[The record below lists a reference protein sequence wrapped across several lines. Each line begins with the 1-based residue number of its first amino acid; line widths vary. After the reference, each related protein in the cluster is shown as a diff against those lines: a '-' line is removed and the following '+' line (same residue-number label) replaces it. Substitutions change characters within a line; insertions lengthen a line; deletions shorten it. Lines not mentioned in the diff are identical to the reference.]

1 MAFDGKMLANLGV
14 LAAVVES
21 GNFARAADVLGLTAS
36 GVSRAISRM
45 EARVGVR
52 LLHRTTRSITLTDEG
67 ERFYAE
73 VRPLLVGIEEAA
85 AQAGGASLSVRG
97 RLRINVDPLFSREVL
112 APRLP
117 EFMARHP
124 ALEIELVTRDEL
136 GDMIGEGLDVSVRFG
151 FPPSSSL
158 VARQLLDARIIT
170 VASPGYLKKHGHPT
184 TPADIAGHTC
194 IQFRNALTRRPF
206 DWEFRKG
213 RKVVHVATHG
223 PLLVTDAGTLIS
235 ACIAGGGLAQMMS
248 LGVVKDLV
256 ARKKLVQVLPEW
268 ADEHFPL
275 YAFYPSR
282 HHPAAKVRCFIDFC
296 LEILAWRVMDDGASR
311 SRPRC

>member
-21 GNFARAADVLGLTAS
+21 GNFARAAEAVGLTAS

-45 EARVGVR
+45 EARLGVR

-73 VRPLLVGIEEAA
+73 IRPMLVGIEEATSH
-85 AQAGGASLSVRG
+85 AGGASASVRG
-97 RLRINVDPLFSREVL
+97 RLRINADPLFSREVL

-124 ALEIELVTRDEL
+124 QLEMELITRDAL
-136 GDMIGEGLDVSVRFG
+136 GDMIGEGVDVSVRFG
-151 FPPSSSL
+151 FPTSSSL
-158 VARQLLDARIIT
+158 VARRLLETQIVT
-170 VASPGYLKKHGHPT
+170 VASPAYLKKHGHPRL
-184 TPADIAGHTC
+184 PADVAKHTC
-194 IQFRNALTRRPF
+194 IQFRDSQTRRPF

-213 RKVVHVATHG
+213 RKVVPVITHG
-223 PLLVTDAGTLIS
+223 PLQVTDAGTLIS
-235 ACIAGGGLAQMMS
+235 ACVGGGGLAQMML
-248 LGVVKDLV
+248 LGVVQELL
-256 ARKKLVQVLPEW
+256 ARKKLVQVLPDW
-268 ADEHFPL
+268 SDERFPL

-282 HHPAAKVRCFIDFC
+282 HHPAGKVRAFIDFC
-296 LEILAWRVMDDGASR
+296 LEILA
-311 SRPRC
+311 

>member
-21 GNFARAADVLGLTAS
+21 GNFARAADALGLTAS

-45 EARVGVR
+45 EARLGIR

-85 AQAGGASLSVRG
+85 SHVGSAAGTVRG
-97 RLRINVDPLFSREVL
+97 RLRINADPLFSREVL
-112 APRLP
+112 APKFP
-117 EFMARHP
+117 VFMARHP
-124 ALEIELVTRDEL
+124 ELQIELITRDEL
-136 GDMIGEGLDVSVRFG
+136 GDMIGEGVDVSVRFG

-158 VARQLLDARIIT
+158 VARLLLETRIIT
-170 VASPGYLKKHGHPT
+170 VASPAYLKKRGLPT
-184 TPADIAGHTC
+184 APADIAGHTC
-194 IQFRNALTRRPF
+194 IQFRDSQTRRPF

-213 RKVVHVATHG
+213 RKVVPVTTRG

-235 ACIAGGGLAQMMS
+235 ACVGGAGLAQMMS
-248 LGVVKDLV
+248 LGVVQDLI
-256 ARKKLVQVLPEW
+256 ARKKLVQVLPDW
-268 ADEHFPL
+268 ADERFPL

-282 HHPAAKVRCFIDFC
+282 HHPAGKVRAFIDFC
-296 LEILAWRVMDDGASR
+296 LEILA
-311 SRPRC
+311 

>member
-21 GNFARAADVLGLTAS
+21 GNFARAADALGLTAS

-45 EARVGVR
+45 EARLGIR

-85 AQAGGASLSVRG
+85 SHVGSAAGTVRG
-97 RLRINVDPLFSREVL
+97 RVRINADPLFSREVL
-112 APRLP
+112 APKLP
-117 EFMARHP
+117 VFMARHP
-124 ALEIELVTRDEL
+124 ELQIELITRDEL
-136 GDMIGEGLDVSVRFG
+136 GDMIGEGVDVSVRFG

-158 VARQLLDARIIT
+158 VARLLLETRIIT
-170 VASPGYLKKHGHPT
+170 VASPAYLKKRGLPT
-184 TPADIAGHTC
+184 APADIAGHTC
-194 IQFRNALTRRPF
+194 IQFRDSQTRRPF

-213 RKVVHVATHG
+213 RKVVPVTTRG

-235 ACIAGGGLAQMMS
+235 ACVGGAGLAQMMS
-248 LGVVKDLV
+248 LGVVQDLI
-256 ARKKLVQVLPEW
+256 ARKKLVQVLPDW
-268 ADEHFPL
+268 ADERFPL

-282 HHPAAKVRCFIDFC
+282 HHPAGKVRAFIDFC
-296 LEILAWRVMDDGASR
+296 LEILA
-311 SRPRC
+311 

>member
-21 GNFARAADVLGLTAS
+21 GNFARAADALGLTAS

-45 EARVGVR
+45 EARLGIR

-85 AQAGGASLSVRG
+85 SHVGSAAGTVRG
-97 RLRINVDPLFSREVL
+97 RLRINADPLFSREVL
-112 APRLP
+112 APKLP
-117 EFMARHP
+117 VFMARHP
-124 ALEIELVTRDEL
+124 ELQIVLITRDEL
-136 GDMIGEGLDVSVRFG
+136 GDMLGEGVDVSVRFG

-158 VARQLLDARIIT
+158 VARLLLETRIIT
-170 VASPGYLKKHGHPT
+170 VASPAYLKKRGLPT
-184 TPADIAGHTC
+184 APADIAGHTC
-194 IQFRNALTRRPF
+194 IQFRDSQTRRPF

-213 RKVVHVATHG
+213 RKVVPVTTRG

-235 ACIAGGGLAQMMS
+235 ACVGGAGLAQMMS
-248 LGVVKDLV
+248 LGVVQDLI
-256 ARKKLVQVLPEW
+256 ARKKLVQVLPDW
-268 ADEHFPL
+268 ADERFPL

-282 HHPAAKVRCFIDFC
+282 HHPAGKVRAFIDFC
-296 LEILAWRVMDDGASR
+296 LEILA
-311 SRPRC
+311 

>member
-21 GNFARAADVLGLTAS
+21 GNFARAADALGLTAS

-45 EARVGVR
+45 EARLGIR

-85 AQAGGASLSVRG
+85 SHAGSASGSVRG
-97 RLRINVDPLFSREVL
+97 RLRINADPLFSREVL
-112 APRLP
+112 APKLP

-124 ALEIELVTRDEL
+124 ELEIELITRDEL
-136 GDMIGEGLDVSVRFG
+136 GDMIGEGVDVSVRFG

-158 VARQLLDARIIT
+158 VARLLLETRIVT
-170 VASPGYLKKHGHPT
+170 VASPAYLKKHGHPG
-184 TPADIAGHTC
+184 TPADIARHTC
-194 IQFRNALTRRPF
+194 IQFRDSQTRRPF

-213 RKVVHVATHG
+213 RRVVQATTHG

-235 ACIAGGGLAQMMS
+235 ACVGGAGLAQMMS
-248 LGVVKDLV
+248 LGVVQNLI
-256 ARKKLVQVLPEW
+256 ARKKLVQVLPDW
-268 ADEHFPL
+268 SDERFPL

-282 HHPAAKVRCFIDFC
+282 HHPAGKVRAFIDFC
-296 LEILAWRVMDDGASR
+296 LEILA
-311 SRPRC
+311 

>member
-21 GNFARAADVLGLTAS
+21 GNFARAADALGLTAS

-45 EARVGVR
+45 EARLGIR

-85 AQAGGASLSVRG
+85 SHVGSAAGTVRG
-97 RLRINVDPLFSREVL
+97 RLRINADPLFSREVL
-112 APRLP
+112 APKLP
-117 EFMARHP
+117 VFMARHP
-124 ALEIELVTRDEL
+124 ELQIELITRDEL
-136 GDMIGEGLDVSVRFG
+136 GDMIGEGVDVSVRFG

-158 VARQLLDARIIT
+158 VARLLLETRIIT
-170 VASPGYLKKHGHPT
+170 VASPAYLKKRGLPT
-184 TPADIAGHTC
+184 APADIAGHTC
-194 IQFRNALTRRPF
+194 IQFRDSQTRRPF

-213 RKVVHVATHG
+213 RKVIPVATRG

-235 ACIAGGGLAQMMS
+235 ACVGGVGLAQMMS
-248 LGVVKDLV
+248 LGVVQDLI
-256 ARKKLVQVLPEW
+256 ARKKLVQVLPDW
-268 ADEHFPL
+268 ADERFPL

-282 HHPAAKVRCFIDFC
+282 HHPAGKVRAFIDFC
-296 LEILAWRVMDDGASR
+296 LEILA
-311 SRPRC
+311 

>member
-21 GNFARAADVLGLTAS
+21 GNFARAADALGLTAS

-45 EARVGVR
+45 EARLGIR

-85 AQAGGASLSVRG
+85 SHVGSAAGTVRG
-97 RLRINVDPLFSREVL
+97 RLRINADPLFSREVL
-112 APRLP
+112 APKLP
-117 EFMARHP
+117 VFLARHRE
-124 ALEIELVTRDEL
+124 LEIELITRDEL
-136 GDMIGEGLDVSVRFG
+136 GDMIGEGVDVSVRFG

-158 VARQLLDARIIT
+158 VARLLLETRIIT
-170 VASPGYLKKHGHPT
+170 VASPAYLKKRGLPT
-184 TPADIAGHTC
+184 APADIAGHTC
-194 IQFRNALTRRPF
+194 IQFRDSQTRRPF

-213 RKVVHVATHG
+213 RKVVPVTTRG

-235 ACIAGGGLAQMMS
+235 ACVGGAGLAQMMS
-248 LGVVKDLV
+248 LGVVQDLI
-256 ARKKLVQVLPEW
+256 ARKKLVQVLPDW
-268 ADEHFPL
+268 ADERFPL

-282 HHPAAKVRCFIDFC
+282 HHPAGKVRAFIDFC
-296 LEILAWRVMDDGASR
+296 LEILA
-311 SRPRC
+311 

>member
-21 GNFARAADVLGLTAS
+21 GNFARAADALGLTAS

-45 EARVGVR
+45 EARLGIR

-85 AQAGGASLSVRG
+85 SHVGSAAGTVRG
-97 RLRINVDPLFSREVL
+97 RLRINADPLFSREVL
-112 APRLP
+112 APKLP
-117 EFMARHP
+117 VFMARHP
-124 ALEIELVTRDEL
+124 ELQIELITRDEL
-136 GDMIGEGLDVSVRFG
+136 GDLIGEGVDVSVRFG

-158 VARQLLDARIIT
+158 VARLLLETRIIT
-170 VASPGYLKKHGHPT
+170 VASPAYLKKRGLPT
-184 TPADIAGHTC
+184 APADIAGHTC
-194 IQFRNALTRRPF
+194 IQFRDSQTRRPF

-213 RKVVHVATHG
+213 RKVVPVTTRG

-235 ACIAGGGLAQMMS
+235 ACVGGAGLAQMMS
-248 LGVVKDLV
+248 LGVVQDLI
-256 ARKKLVQVLPEW
+256 ARKKLVQVLPDW
-268 ADEHFPL
+268 ADERFPL

-282 HHPAAKVRCFIDFC
+282 HHPAGKVRAFIDFC
-296 LEILAWRVMDDGASR
+296 LEILA
-311 SRPRC
+311 